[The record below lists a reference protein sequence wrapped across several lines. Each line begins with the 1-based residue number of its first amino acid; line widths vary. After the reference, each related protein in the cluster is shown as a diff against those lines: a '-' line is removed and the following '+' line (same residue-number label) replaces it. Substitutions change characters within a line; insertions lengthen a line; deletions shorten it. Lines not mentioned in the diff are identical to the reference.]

1 MLLEVGKLRHGWGLG
16 GTWPPSPPT
25 AHWLPLRAG
34 TGSWEPLC
42 WGTQSRAGAEPQSAA
57 RCPGAPKF
65 KGRSLKSRIC
75 CSQAQGAA
83 STPHTLLGGCWG
95 AGWGCPVPPA
105 LGPVALPAPTGAG
118 AGTTTRV
125 AAGEGAAGAAGPF
138 IPAIP
143 APRPVCGVSLGL
155 AGPPGAG
162 WGVTLT

>member
-1 MLLEVGKLRHGWGLG
+1 MLLEVGKLRHDWGLG

-83 STPHTLLGGCWG
+83 STPPHCLEGVGVQDG
-95 AGWGCPVPPA
+95 PA
-105 LGPVALPAPTGAG
+105 LCPQPWGQWLYQHP
-118 AGTTTRV
+118 RV
-125 AAGEGAAGAAGPF
+125 
-138 IPAIP
+138 
-143 APRPVCGVSLGL
+143 LGL
-155 AGPPGAG
+155 TPPPGWPQGRGQRELQGPLFQQSQHPALSAG
-162 WGVTLT
+162 SVWGWLDPLVQVGGSR